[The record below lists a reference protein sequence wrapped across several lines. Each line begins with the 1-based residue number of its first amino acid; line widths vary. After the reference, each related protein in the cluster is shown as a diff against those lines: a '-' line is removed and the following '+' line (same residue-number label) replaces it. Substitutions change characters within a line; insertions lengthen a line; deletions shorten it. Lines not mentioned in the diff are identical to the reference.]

1 MNVLGVIPARGGS
14 KGIPRKNL
22 VPLLGQPLIVYTLR
36 CAQMSER
43 LQRTVLSSEDPEILE
58 VARAAGADIP
68 FVRPA
73 TLAGDASTSAEVVR
87 HALDTLEE
95 AGERYDAVVLL
106 EPTAPLRTA
115 ADVDAAIDRLEASGA
130 DAVISVCR
138 VDAPHPV
145 KMQRI
150 EDNRLVPFL
159 PELWRDGLTRQQLP
173 PVYALNGA
181 VYATR
186 TGVIRATGSLW
197 GRNAAPLVMPPERSV
212 NIDSPLDLALAELL
226 LGRNA

>member
-1 MNVLGVIPARGGS
+1 MKVLGVIPARGGS

-36 CAQMSER
+36 CAQSSRR
-43 LQRTVLSSEDPEILE
+43 LARTVLSSDDPEIIE
-58 VARAAGADIP
+58 VARAAGADVP

-73 TLAGDASTSAEVVR
+73 VFSGDASTSADVVR
-87 HALDTLEE
+87 HALDALAE
-95 AGERYDAVVLL
+95 AGEDYDAVVLL

-115 ADVDAAIDRLEASGA
+115 ADIDAALDRLEASGA

-138 VDAPHPV
+138 VDAPHPI

-150 EDNRLVPFL
+150 EADRLVPFL

-186 TGVIRATGSLW
+186 TSVFRATGSLW

-212 NIDSPLDLALAELL
+212 NIDSPLDLGLAELL
-226 LGRNA
+226 LGRKA

>member
-1 MNVLGVIPARGGS
+1 MKALGVIPARGGS

-22 VPLLGQPLIVYTLR
+22 VPLLGRPLIVYTLR
-36 CAQMSER
+36 CAQMSRR
-43 LQRTVLSSEDPEILE
+43 LHRTVLSSEDQEILA

-73 TLAGDASTSAEVVR
+73 TLAGDASTSVQVVR

-95 AGERYDAVVLL
+95 AGEHYDAVVLL

-115 ADVDAAIDRLEASGA
+115 ADIDAALDRLEASGA

-138 VDAPHPV
+138 VDAPHPI

-150 EDNRLVPFL
+150 EDDRLVPFL

-186 TGVIRATGSLW
+186 TSVLRATGSLW
-197 GRNAAPLVMPPERSV
+197 GHSAAPLVMPPERSV

>member
-1 MNVLGVIPARGGS
+1 MKVLGVIPARGGS

-22 VPLLGQPLIVYTLR
+22 VPLLGQPLIVHTLR
-36 CAQMSER
+36 CAQMSRR
-43 LQRTVLSSEDPEILE
+43 LQRTVLSSDDPEILE
-58 VARAAGADIP
+58 VGRAAGADIP

-73 TLAGDASTSAEVVR
+73 ALAGDASTSVDVVR
-87 HALDTLEE
+87 HALDMLEE
-95 AGERYDAVVLL
+95 GGEHYDAVVLL

-115 ADVDAAIDRLEASGA
+115 ADIDAAIDRLEASGA

-138 VDAPHPV
+138 VDAPHPI
-145 KMQRI
+145 KMQKI
-150 EDNRLVPFL
+150 EDDRLVPFL
-159 PELWRDGLTRQQLP
+159 PDLWRDGLTRQQLP

-186 TGVIRATGSLW
+186 TSVIRTTGSLW
-197 GRNAAPLVMPPERSV
+197 GRNAAPLVMPPERSI

-226 LGRNA
+226 LERNA

>member
-22 VPLLGQPLIVYTLR
+22 VLLRGEPLIVHTIR
-36 CAQMSER
+36 CAHMSRR
-43 LQRTVLSSEDPEILE
+43 LRRTVLSSEDPEILE
-58 VARAAGADIP
+58 VGRAAGADIP

-73 TLAGDASTSAEVVR
+73 TLSDDVSASAAVVL
-87 HALDTLEE
+87 HALDALEE
-95 AGERYDAVVLL
+95 AGERYDVVVLL

-115 ADVDAAIDRLEASGA
+115 GDIDSAIDRLEASGA
-130 DAVISVCR
+130 DAVVSVCR

-150 EDNRLVPFL
+150 EDDRLVPFM

-186 TGVIRATGSLW
+186 TDAMRATGSLW
-197 GRNAAPLVMPPERSV
+197 GRHAAPLVMPPERSV

-226 LGRNA
+226 LGETA